1 MQWSVGLEAEADREM
16 SREEIVEL
24 ADAVAPSNG
33 FATGIGTNRYGAQLM
48 VLAGSRE
55 EAIKKA
61 TAEFVRC
68 ATVAGLPTGPI
79 VRIEAASQEEDEDE
93 DYYS

>member
-1 MQWSVGLEAEADREM
+1 MQWSVGLEAQADREM

-33 FATGIGTNRYGAQLM
+33 FATGIGTTRYGAQLM

-55 EAIKKA
+55 EAITKA

-68 ATVAGLPTGPI
+68 ATAAGLPIGPI
-79 VRIEAASQEEDEDE
+79 VRVEAASEEDDDDE
-93 DYYS
+93 DYIS

>member
-1 MQWSVGLEAEADREM
+1 M

-33 FATGIGTNRYGAQLM
+33 FASGIGTNRYGAQLM
-48 VLAGSRE
+48 VLAASRE

-61 TAEFVRC
+61 TAEFQR
-68 ATVAGLPTGPI
+68 AAAQAGLPECPI
-79 VRIEAASQEEDEDE
+79 VRIEAASEDDDDDEDF
-93 DYYS
+93 YS